1 MKPARECAGF
11 IRVLSFRVRLCPLCR
26 CVRRIGCAARS
37 ATDISHRALFRCAFR
52 PTRFNMPYPP
62 EKPFLLFFNVKK
74 HPSPCARNS
83 LISVRTLFCRK
94 YAVFQ
99 PFPYLSDRQRFSCLR
114 FPEQHLPACGKGF
127 SGLRKRLFR
136 CVIKALWRC
145 CKARSAVRKSLFRVV
160 TPPVSCRG
168 RAVSGLQSVRGGT
181 SDA

>member
-11 IRVLSFRVRLCPLCR
+11 IRVLSFRVRLCPLCG
-26 CVRRIGCAARS
+26 CVRRISHAARS
-37 ATDISHRALFRCAFR
+37 ATDISHRELSRCAFR
-52 PTRFNMPYPP
+52 PSRFNMPYPP
-62 EKPFLLFFNVKK
+62 EKPFLLFCNVKK

-94 YAVFQ
+94 YALFQ
-99 PFPYLSDRQRFSCLR
+99 PFSYLSDIQRLSCFRLA
-114 FPEQHLPACGKGF
+114 EQHLTACGKGF
-127 SGLRKRLFR
+127 SGQRKSLFR

-145 CKARSAVRKSLFRVV
+145 GKARSAVRKSLFRVV